1 MDTNKKPIDVSKLT
15 PEQYQLEINKFN
27 TQGQTPVN
35 TAIPPVITSDMLKP
49 QPELKLPEKA
59 VPAPSP
65 ILAEAD
71 ALVQTSLEKQAA
83 DAKKTQDTNVS
94 DITQLMEAI
103 GGVEGKRGQYQEE
116 AGVFTNQDAIKEI
129 DDQLLVQSRA
139 LKAKNEEIR
148 RNPQL
153 TQSMAARLMN
163 EEERKAASTTA
174 DLMVTRSLLNRDVDR
189 AMEIANRKVE
199 AELAPLKAKLDEKK
213 FVFDNNKDW
222 ISTLQRTALETAI
235 KKDER
240 EITKKEDIQKKNE
253 EMYIQAS
260 LYEAPADVLSKAR
273 KAINEG
279 KDNTEVAEIIGKYRL
294 DPIERAIKQA
304 QLAKYN
310 QDLTQSSI
318 EFSERNGVATG
329 GVGVNATNPAYTNAI
344 NTILGSAKFSKDQAK
359 AVKTAIENGE
369 DPLAVIKNNAK
380 NIMGQTL
387 ATDLDKAETAK
398 AQLEAID
405 RSLKKYY
412 ANGGD
417 TGIFKGNYEK
427 TLNKLGETKD
437 PKLVGI
443 ATEIALAMQAYRL
456 AVTGTAASVQED
468 ARIDNVF
475 PGITSGQVLNNA
487 RTQATIRSFDTKI
500 DQAYRNTLGSNY
512 DALKKSAPQEI
523 PKLTSDE
530 FAEVI
535 IPTPTKKSLFSVFN
549 KKFR

>member
-35 TAIPPVITSDMLKP
+35 TAVPPVITSDMLKP

-103 GGVEGKRGQYQEE
+103 GGVEGKRGQYQED
-116 AGVFTNQDAIKEI
+116 AGVFVNQDAIKDI

-139 LKAKNEEIR
+139 LKARNEEIR

-189 AMEIANRKVE
+189 AIEIANRKVE
-199 AELAPLKAKLDEKK
+199 AELAPLKTQLEAKK

-222 ISTLQRTALETAI
+222 LSTLQKTALETAI

-279 KDNTEVAEIIGKYRL
+279 KDNTEVAEIIGKYAA

-304 QLAKYN
+304 QLAKLN
-310 QDLTQSSI
+310 QDISQDRTK
-318 EFSERNGVATG
+318 FNERNAVVSAGDIISTLPKAQQDRYYKLQNDFDATSKTYRG
-329 GVGVNATNPAYTNAI
+329 AI
-344 NTILGSAKFSKDQAK
+344 DAANNIKALSKDSTAQDQTAIIFSYMK
-359 AVKTAIENGE
+359 TLDPSSTVREGEFALVGKTAGLS
-369 DPLAVIKNNAK
+369 DLAVN
-380 NIMGQTL
+380 
-387 ATDLDKAETAK
+387 
-398 AQLEAID
+398 
-405 RSLKKYY
+405 
-412 ANGGD
+412 
-417 TGIFKGNYEK
+417 
-427 TLNKLGETKD
+427 
-437 PKLVGI
+437 
-443 ATEIALAMQAYRL
+443 
-456 AVTGTAASVQED
+456 
-468 ARIDNVF
+468 
-475 PGITSGQVLNNA
+475 
-487 RTQATIRSFDTKI
+487 
-500 DQAYRNTLGSNY
+500 
-512 DALKKSAPQEI
+512 ALKKLDSGKRLNEQQIADIVGAANKLANQSKKNLDATSAEYDRRASKFGLPSGLFYEPQEI
-523 PKLTSDE
+523 PKLTEDE
-530 FAEVI
+530 FVETL
-535 IPTPTKKSLFSVFN
+535 IPSKQSSPFSIFN